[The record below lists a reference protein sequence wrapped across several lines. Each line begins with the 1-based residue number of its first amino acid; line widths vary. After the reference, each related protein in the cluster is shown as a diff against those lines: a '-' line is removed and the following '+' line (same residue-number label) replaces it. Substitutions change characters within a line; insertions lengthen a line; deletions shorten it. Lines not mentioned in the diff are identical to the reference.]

1 MFQKDKDA
9 ERRKRGQRDNNNQL
23 GK

>member
-23 GK
+23 GR